1 MAIVMTIVMR
11 IVSAMISLYDDSG
24 IKLLNLEMMR
34 TREAQMKGLQYV
46 DVLDSRDGLLF
57 PSYGGA
63 GYHMRNVKFAID
75 IAYIDDAGK
84 ILKVDTIEPET
95 GTSYAPTSTEWAVET
110 NAGFWSSKGYGAGSI
125 IYFRG
130 M

>member
-1 MAIVMTIVMR
+1 MTIVMR
-11 IVSAMISLYDDSG
+11 IVSAMISLYDNSG

-75 IAYIDDAGK
+75 IAYINDAGK

-110 NAGFWSSKGYGAGSI
+110 NAGFWSSKGYGAGSTV
-125 IYFRG
+125 YFRG